1 MGWRRSLSKMWKIG
15 KYIQCLK
22 DLFRIYYYLEFRY
35 YCHLGLCYF
44 HRFSLLN
51 WCVERGMPGTRVVLP
66 AIRVTRGSTHQTYAK
81 EKLKYI
87 ADVSWL
93 IVIIDIRYK
102 CYFLVILCLD
112 FNITWLPNI
121 SSSFIACY
129 GKSFGPKGFGYGIGM
144 TLEGTTPKIASTLSW
159 AINSHRSGL
168 YLASFFL

>member
-1 MGWRRSLSKMWKIG
+1 MNGIFEFT
-15 KYIQCLK
+15 I
-22 DLFRIYYYLEFRY
+22 YYLEFRY

-44 HRFSLLN
+44 HRCSLLN

-66 AIRVTRGSTHQTYAK
+66 AIRVTRGSTHQTFAK

-102 CYFLVILCLD
+102 CYHVWIQILLGYL
-112 FNITWLPNI
+112 TSHRL
-121 SSSFIACY
+121 FIACY

-168 YLASFFL
+168 YLASFFLQSTINLLYIISLFVWRKYVTW